1 MALPLLS
8 RLCLLAC
15 RPRGIPGLALL
26 PLLVLPLWAGARC
39 PCQDPAL
46 CQPIRHHPDFEVFVF
61 DVGYKTWKFY
71 DWSQITTVVIF
82 GKYDSEL
89 MCYAHSHGARVV
101 LKGDIPL
108 KDIIDPTFR
117 ASWIAQKVK
126 LAKAQY
132 MDGMNIDIEQEANC
146 FSPEYYALTA
156 LVKEATDSFHREIK
170 GSQVTFDVTWSPKC
184 KDRCYNYTG
193 IADACDFLFVMS
205 YDEQSP
211 ALSECIAAA
220 NAPYKETLTG
230 YDDYIKIGINPEKLV
245 MGIPWYGYDYT
256 CLKLL
261 EDRVCTIPKVP
272 SWRASCGIASGQQ
285 VPYKII
291 MKHVNSS
298 ISGSH
303 WDKNQQASY
312 YNYKRRHETENK
324 ECIIMESVE
333 NGINYVTLDKLYY
346 KQKLEE
352 VEEMTRAI
360 LSDLIYLLGETVLV
374 LEAVDAEEDF
384 KGWKDSSGHLH
395 QVWYDNP
402 QSISLKAAYIQKH
415 GLRGIGMWHANCLDY
430 SGDAVAKQQTEEMWK
445 VLNPKL

>member
-1 MALPLLS
+1 
-8 RLCLLAC
+8 
-15 RPRGIPGLALL
+15 
-26 PLLVLPLWAGARC
+26 
-39 PCQDPAL
+39 
-46 CQPIRHHPDFEVFVF
+46 
-61 DVGYKTWKFY
+61 
-71 DWSQITTVVIF
+71 
-82 GKYDSEL
+82 

-156 LVKEATDSFHREIK
+156 LVKEATDSFHHEIK

-312 YNYKRRHETENK
+312 YNYK
-324 ECIIMESVE
+324 
-333 NGINYVTLDKLYY
+333 
-346 KQKLEE
+346 
-352 VEEMTRAI
+352 
-360 LSDLIYLLGETVLV
+360 LIYLLGETVLV